1 MTACI
6 LASLFHRT
14 RLTAML
20 TASTSITGMATAR
33 ISLAQICNNSCFS
46 LQDDSLPYLKLRR
59 CPHHLEAGHSS
70 LPVGHGGHHHVGHGG
85 GYVLK
90 TKNTQN
96 DANIKNYF
104 LLIRLNRR
112 NEIREPINI
121 SFTYIEKF
129 SVSHRLLDTLHGPGL
144 VWCVSEKYNCT
155 IESNAGPRHSHCL

>member
-1 MTACI
+1 M
-6 LASLFHRT
+6 
-14 RLTAML
+14 
-20 TASTSITGMATAR
+20 
-33 ISLAQICNNSCFS
+33 
-46 LQDDSLPYLKLRR
+46 PYLKLRW

-70 LPVGHGGHHHVGHGG
+70 LPVGDGGHHHVGHGG

-121 SFTYIEKF
+121 SLPILK
-129 SVSHRLLDTLHGPGL
+129 SLML
-144 VWCVSEKYNCT
+144 VIAYLIPSMVLAWSGAYLKST
-155 IESNAGPRHSHCL
+155 IAQ

>member
-1 MTACI
+1 MSSVEVSVMTACI

-46 LQDDSLPYLKLRR
+46 LQHGSLPYLKLRR

-70 LPVGHGGHHHVGHGG
+70 LPVGHGGHHHIGHGG

-90 TKNTQN
+90 TENTQY

-121 SFTYIEKF
+121 SFTYIEN
-129 SVSHRLLDTLHGPGL
+129 LML
-144 VWCVSEKYNCT
+144 VIAYLIPSMVPTWSGAYLKST
-155 IESNAGPRHSHCL
+155 IAQ

>member
-1 MTACI
+1 M
-6 LASLFHRT
+6 
-14 RLTAML
+14 
-20 TASTSITGMATAR
+20 
-33 ISLAQICNNSCFS
+33 
-46 LQDDSLPYLKLRR
+46 PYLKLRR

-96 DANIKNYF
+96 NVYIKNYF

-121 SFTYIEKF
+121 SFTYIEK
-129 SVSHRLLDTLHGPGL
+129 LML
-144 VWCVSEKYNCT
+144 VIAYLIPSMVLAWSGAYLKST
-155 IESNAGPRHSHCL
+155 IAQ